1 MLEIQPVE
9 HSFSTNLAGLCLM
22 INFIIEIQCEKV
34 TSPFGDQMYQDDD
47 DPGPGI
53 QDVEERLINLL
64 RIKTNLMTSG

>member
-1 MLEIQPVE
+1 
-9 HSFSTNLAGLCLM
+9 M

-34 TSPFGDQMYQDDD
+34 TSPFGDQMYQDD